1 MGKFSIEQLKA
12 IKTVI
17 SHGNNC
23 PDGVSSA
30 MIVADAY
37 AGFSEQPT
45 IRVVD
50 HGGEARAGLEPEAGM
65 LFVDFSPPEA
75 KAQAF
80 IDAGTLVLDH
90 HAKGSSVQAFVEA
103 GRGVFGDE
111 NRDPGVCGAVLAYEH
126 VWKPLKA
133 HQGLNQGALDVEALI
148 VREFARLSG
157 IRDTWQTKSPDW
169 LEACKMA
176 EALRFWPLD
185 GLLQAKPSLWRD
197 HVELGNIIWDRKI
210 KTVTKVAERA
220 FRWTSPKGTR
230 VALFQGVKLSS
241 DVAETLDKDVDLVIG
256 YDVIYEDGV
265 VKMIF
270 STRSHTDV
278 DCGSLAL
285 SFGGG
290 GHTRAAG
297 FSVVVDVESSPNPY
311 KLMQDT
317 ITAYEAAGIG

>member
-1 MGKFSIEQLKA
+1 MGKFSIKQLKA

-23 PDGVSSA
+23 PDGVASA

-37 AGFSEQPT
+37 SSYPDGPE
-45 IRVVD
+45 IRAVD
-50 HGGEARAGLEPEAGM
+50 HGSEDRANLEPAPGM

-80 IDAGTLVLDH
+80 IAAGTLVLDH

-103 GRGVFGDE
+103 GLGVFGDE
-111 NRDPGVCGAVLAYEH
+111 QRDPGVCGAVLAFEH

-133 HQGLNQGALDVEALI
+133 EKGLCEGPLDVNALI
-148 VREFARLSG
+148 VQEFARLSG

-169 LEACKMA
+169 LKACKMA
-176 EALRFWPLD
+176 EALRFWPLE
-185 GLLQAKPSLWRD
+185 GLLMAMPALWRD
-197 HVELGNIIWDRKI
+197 RVALGEVIWNRKT
-210 KTVTKVAERA
+210 KTVEKVSERA

-241 DVAETLDKDVDLVIG
+241 DVAEVLDKTVDLVIG
-256 YDVIYEDGV
+256 YDLIYEDEV
-265 VKMIF
+265 LKMIF
-270 STRSHTDV
+270 STRSHTTF
-278 DCGSLAL
+278 DCGSFAL

-297 FSVVVDVESSPNPY
+297 FNVVLDLDASPNPY
-311 KLMQDT
+311 KLMQT
-317 ITAYEAAGIG
+317 TLTEYESRAA